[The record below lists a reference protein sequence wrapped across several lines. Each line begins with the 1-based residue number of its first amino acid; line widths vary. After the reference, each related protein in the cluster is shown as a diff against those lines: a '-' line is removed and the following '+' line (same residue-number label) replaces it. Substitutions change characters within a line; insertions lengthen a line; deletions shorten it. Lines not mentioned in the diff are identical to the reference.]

1 MDLRIAFLG
10 LGHMG
15 QAMAGRLVA
24 AGHDVSV
31 YNRTPAKARA
41 LVRQGATLAAT
52 PRAAAEGA
60 KIVFAMV
67 GDDAASRRVWLGS
80 DGALAAKLAA
90 KPYAVECSTLSHAW
104 LHRLAKQVARK
115 GVRFVDCPVTGIPVN
130 AAAGELILFVGA
142 ERRDIT
148 ALRPVFKTLA
158 KEVVHFG
165 PVGAGNAYKLMINL
179 MGSVQ
184 IAALAEGLVI
194 ADRAGL
200 DRRVVVETV
209 LKGAAASP
217 QVMRNAR
224 QMLAGRHE
232 RDIVFPG
239 KWRHKDAAYGLKLA
253 RALGVAAP
261 FGTAAV
267 RGFRRL
273 IDAGFGEANESK
285 IVDVL
290 GARPRRRR

>member
-1 MDLRIAFLG
+1 MRIAFLG

-24 AGHDVSV
+24 AGHDVHV
-31 YNRTPAKARA
+31 YNRTPAKARE

-52 PRAAAEGA
+52 PREAAEGA

-67 GDDAASRRVWLGS
+67 GDDAASRRVWLGR

-104 LHRLAKQVARK
+104 LHRLAKHATHK
-115 GVRFVDCPVTGIPVN
+115 GVRFLDCPVTGIPVN

-142 ERRDIT
+142 ERRDIA
-148 ALRPVFKTLA
+148 ALQPVFKTLA
-158 KEVVHFG
+158 NEVVHFG

-200 DRRVVVETV
+200 DRRVVVETI

-217 QVMRNAR
+217 QVVRNAR

-253 RALGVAAP
+253 RALGVTAP

-267 RGFRRL
+267 RAFRQL
-273 IDAGFGEANESK
+273 LDAGFGESNESK

-290 GARPRRRR
+290 GARLRRRR

>member
-1 MDLRIAFLG
+1 
-10 LGHMG
+10 MG
-15 QAMAGRLVA
+15 QAMAGRLVD
-24 AGHDVSV
+24 AGHDVRV
-31 YNRTPAKARA
+31 YNRTPAKART

-52 PRAAAEGA
+52 PRDAAEGA

-67 GDDAASRRVWLGS
+67 GDDAASRRVWLGR
-80 DGALAAKLAA
+80 DGALAARFAA

-104 LHRLAKQVARK
+104 LHRLAKHAAHK
-115 GVRFVDCPVTGIPVN
+115 DVRFVDCPVTGIPVN

-142 ERRDIT
+142 DRRDIA

-179 MGSVQ
+179 IGSVQ

-194 ADRAGL
+194 AERAGL
-200 DRRVVVETV
+200 DRRVVVETI

-217 QVMRNAR
+217 QVARNAR

-267 RGFRRL
+267 RGFRQL
-273 IDAGFGEANESK
+273 IDAGFGESNESK

>member
-1 MDLRIAFLG
+1 MKIAFLG

-24 AGHDVSV
+24 AGHDVTV
-31 YNRTPAKARA
+31 YNRTAVKARA
-41 LVRQGATLAAT
+41 VVRQGATLAAT

-67 GDDAASRRVWLGS
+67 GDDDASRRVWLGR

-90 KPYAVECSTLSHAW
+90 KPYAVECSTLSHVW
-104 LHRLAKQVARK
+104 LQRLARHVARK
-115 GVRFVDCPVTGIPVN
+115 GARFVDCPVTGIPSA

-142 ERRDIT
+142 ERKDIA
-148 ALRPVFKTLA
+148 ALRPVFKSLA
-158 KEVVHFG
+158 KEVIHFG

-200 DRRVVVETV
+200 DRTMVVETI

-217 QVMRNAR
+217 QVVRNAR

-232 RDIVFPG
+232 RDVVFPG

-253 RALGVAAP
+253 RALGVTAP
-261 FGTAAV
+261 FGTAAM

-273 IDAGFGEANESK
+273 IDAGYGESNESK